1 MAWRGRQRER
11 IFPVEITPM
20 IDVVFLLV
28 IFFMVTAQFAQISR
42 AELDLPQER
51 GEQREQVGR
60 EELIINLTRE
70 GVIIIAEERIELGQI
85 EPYVRQAL
93 ERSGEDPAAANVQ
106 LRIDRESDTRQLNDL
121 VTRLQGLGVGRVRV
135 ATKVP

>member
-70 GVIIIAEERIELGQI
+70 GVIIIAEQRIELGEI

-93 ERSGEDPAAANVQ
+93 ERSGEDPAAASVQ